1 MNNQKVT
8 IEISKDLHE
17 ALQQV
22 KQILSQLSWEQIQN
36 DEDVIGTLVSW
47 FIQSLMAQWQQWQ
60 NPQQWENNSWSW
72 IILQ

>member
-1 MNNQKVT
+1 MNNQTVT

-36 DEDVIGTLVSW
+36 DEDVIGILVSW

>member
-36 DEDVIGTLVSW
+36 DEDVIGILVSW